1 MYASGRSDRSRP
13 GVRSVAGWEGEQAAE
28 YHLQKQQP
36 QQQPLPQQPQQQ
48 RQRQRQGQRD
58 GCARASG
65 IGGRAHANARLLAAV
80 GTLALLAAT
89 SVMAVGGVSL
99 TGPDTASVQISGA
112 SAASTRW
119 AKATETGSDHRRVLR
134 SLQKPGPKQTSLASP
149 EEAQGRLNLF
159 F

>member
-1 MYASGRSDRSRP
+1 MMYASGRSDRSRP
-13 GVRSVAGWEGEQAAE
+13 GVRSVAGWEGEQAAD

-36 QQQPLPQQPQQQ
+36 QQQPLPQQQQEQQ

-58 GCARASG
+58 VCVRASG

-119 AKATETGSDHRRVLR
+119 TKATETGSDHRRVLR

-149 EEAQGRLNLF
+149 EEAQEL
-159 F
+159 